1 MAKNKSIVF
10 IILLYI
16 FLLLIQIHFYFLVMD
31 ESFEEDPLAD
41 RIFID
46 LLLLK

>member
-1 MAKNKSIVF
+1 MAKSKSIVL

-31 ESFEEDPLAD
+31 ESSEEDPLAG